1 MISIQIKCTRQAV
14 LARGM
19 LEPQILCLG
28 TRKSITEWAL
38 ADLILTDEEDGGRR
52 GHKDAAT
59 SKGMLAATRNWKR
72 QGRDSLPEPAENAQ
86 PF

>member
-52 GHKDAAT
+52 GLPSCRKIF
-59 SKGMLAATRNWKR
+59 KGTEFRKNRESLGTNKWLELA
-72 QGRDSLPEPAENAQ
+72 
-86 PF
+86 

>member
-52 GHKDAAT
+52 DLPSCRKIF
-59 SKGMLAATRNWKR
+59 KGTEFRKNRESLGTNKWLELA
-72 QGRDSLPEPAENAQ
+72 
-86 PF
+86 